1 MLKELM
7 EGVRASL
14 ETEAPDGWFAADLL
28 WFGGELHQGTVLS
41 RGAELQLPDL
51 KNADEGTCSEYYD
64 AFGTFLCQLNQDEA
78 VQFQWRVD
86 SDYHAELEHYRAC
99 GEEAGAKGWCART
112 RQERY
117 QRYGARKA
125 AGKLRRERLDVYL
138 SRRCSSV
145 PRSGFKTAE
154 QIDRYVEQGAKG
166 MADRLRQLEGRLP
179 GAQVRDMGDEE
190 HFRAWKAFCQP
201 AWRKG
206 NGEPCREFDAQA
218 GILDNCWP
226 GGGITSRDTE
236 GGVYFRMDGHY
247 HSLLVLRKWPMETHF
262 GIIWA
267 LTSALAG
274 NYCITLNCRPLD
286 SAKEVIKT
294 EEEMRRIKGSRA
306 TEQKESLDDVLRRK
320 KAKISALQGGFARPF
335 AVLPVIRV
343 WDATLTGLL
352 AQLQGLKEAIGSM
365 GGAQCFQVD
374 DPVQAKCLFFESLP
388 GWTGGSY
395 RDWDLYAL
403 AGSDAQVCFL
413 QDLLPLSS
421 SYTGHLEAGEAIY
434 DGEEGN
440 LVGLRAFSGDTP
452 QHAVMLG
459 TTRVGKSSQTIDY
472 LSQTDCFFAFR
483 GIIEEGLSYGTLVQL
498 LGGES
503 LVLHPD
509 GDLCLNY
516 LDTQGLPLTRT
527 QVAAAAGLL
536 LVMSGRAGDQEL
548 NQQRKAMIAEY
559 LEQLYTDTWNDHR
572 SRFPGSELEAARRA
586 IVLERMRKEGE
597 GGYQVLSLVELQA
610 DLAEWERRNPEQQ
623 AEAYSH
629 IGDAEAVAF
638 ARKPATAGLVR
649 DMGLGMLTPGQFPTH
664 TSLVETLKYNRF
676 GHHTKEMVDR
686 LASQLAPWQ
695 RQGPHG
701 KLFDGTSNRRLEG
714 RLIHFE
720 LGLLPSANLEMKEAA
735 VFLLA
740 NQLRQRIVSL
750 PRALKKQFI
759 FEEPSRYLKV
769 GGMEELLAE
778 FYAQMGKFGCQI
790 MPVTQQY
797 GQLARSALRPVI
809 FGNSKQYFLFRQ
821 NDRHDLDEI
830 GDAVGLPSAARTA
843 IRRFTAPE
851 YQQGGEAYSQMAVFS
866 VEGEGSA
873 CGVVR
878 NKVSREMLYVS
889 ASSGA
894 CHDSR
899 RKALAAY
906 ADPVK
911 GVAAESLK
919 LQGGMMS
926 GGISV

>member
-1 MLKELM
+1 MMSELV
-7 EGVRASL
+7 EGLRASV
-14 ETEAPDGWFAADLL
+14 ETGAPDGWFASDLL
-28 WFGGELHQGTVLS
+28 WFGASLGQGTVLS
-41 RGAELQLPDL
+41 RGARLELPDL
-51 KNADEGTCSEYYD
+51 KNADEATCGEYYG
-64 AFGTFLCQLNQDEA
+64 AFGSFLCQLNADEA

-86 SDYHAELEHYRAC
+86 SDYHAELEHYRSS
-99 GEEAGAKGWCART
+99 GEEAGAQGWCARV

-117 QRYGARKA
+117 QRYVARKR
-125 AGKLRRERLDVYL
+125 AGKLRRERLELYL
-138 SRRCSSV
+138 TRRCSSV
-145 PRSGFKTAE
+145 PKGGFRSAG
-154 QIDRYVEQGAKG
+154 QIDRYVEQSAKG
-166 MADRLRQLEGRLP
+166 TADRLRQLEGRLP
-179 GAQVRDMGDEE
+179 GARVQVMGDEE
-190 HFRAWKAFCQP
+190 HFRSWKAFCQP
-201 AWRKG
+201 AWRQDG
-206 NGEPCREFDAQA
+206 GQACLDFDPDA
-218 GILDNCWP
+218 GLLDNCWP
-226 GGGITSRDTE
+226 GGGITSRDAE

-274 NYCITLNCRPLD
+274 NYCITMNCRPLD
-286 SAKEVIKT
+286 SAREVLRT
-294 EEEMRRIKGSRA
+294 EEEMRRIKGSRN

-320 KAKISALQGGFARPF
+320 KAKITALQGGFARPF

-343 WDATLTGLL
+343 WDSTLPGLL
-352 AQLQGLKEAIGSM
+352 AQLQALKEAVSSM
-365 GGAQCFQVD
+365 GGAQCHQVD
-374 DPVQAKCLFFESLP
+374 DPVQAKCLFYETLP
-388 GWTGGSY
+388 GWTGGNY
-395 RDWDLYAL
+395 RDWDMYAL
-403 AGSDAQVCFL
+403 AGNDPQVCFL

-421 SYTGHLEAGEAIY
+421 SHTGHLAEGEALY

-440 LVGLRAFSGDTP
+440 LVGLRSFAGGTP
-452 QHAVMLG
+452 QHAVMVG

-498 LGGES
+498 LGGDS

-516 LDTQGLPLTRT
+516 LDTQGQPLTRS

-536 LVMSGRAGDQEL
+536 LVMAGRAPEQEL
-548 NQQRKAMIAEY
+548 NQQRKAILAEY

-572 SRFPGSELEAARRA
+572 NLFPGSELGAARRA
-586 IVLERMRKEGE
+586 ILLERMRKAAE
-597 GGYQVLSLVELQA
+597 GGYQVLSLLELQA
-610 DLAEWERRNPEQQ
+610 DLADWERRQPEERD
-623 AEAYSH
+623 EAYSR
-629 IGDAEAVAF
+629 IGDAEAMAF
-638 ARKPATAGLVR
+638 ARRPATAGLVR
-649 DMGLGMLTPGQFPTH
+649 DMGLGMLAPGQFPTH
-664 TSLVETLKYNRF
+664 TSLVETLKYNRLA
-676 GHHTKEMVDR
+676 HHSKDLVDR

-701 KLFDGTSNRRLEG
+701 RLFDGCSNRRLEG
-714 RLIHFE
+714 RLVHFE
-720 LGLLPSANLEMKEAA
+720 LGLLPSANAEMKEAA

-740 NQLRQRIVSL
+740 NQLRQRIISL
-750 PRALKKQFI
+750 PRAQRKQFI

-809 FGNSKQYFLFRQ
+809 FGNSKQYFLFKQ

-830 GDAVGLPSAARTA
+830 GDAIGLPLAARTA

-851 YQQGGEAYSQMAVFS
+851 YQQGGDAYSQMAVFS
-866 VEGEGSA
+866 VEGEGCS

-878 NKVSREMLYVS
+878 NRVSREMLYVS

-894 CHDSR
+894 CHDAR

-906 ADPVK
+906 PDPVA
-911 GVAAESLK
+911 GVAAESARQAGLPA
-919 LQGGMMS
+919 GGS
-926 GGISV
+926 ST